1 MKVIQRLVKFL
12 SEDLW
17 TVDIASLSS
26 VRRSFLHM
34 LRVIALVF
42 RGFKEDQCPLHASAL
57 TFSAV
62 MAMVPTLII
71 AFSFAKGFGM
81 HAAQDYVLGFFEEQP
96 PAIERPAAPEE
107 PSPVTAAPAPER
119 ADVSETT
126 AEFDEEFELE
136 IPEEML
142 VLSPKLPAALRAPAL
157 QILKTVEEASAA
169 KLGTVSTIIFLWIVI
184 KMLSKVEESFN
195 QVWGVKTS
203 RSMMDKIR
211 NYVFVLAVAPMLLI
225 LGTAAIPVLM
235 AVQKALAWMGPL
247 LGLAFK
253 LIPVLIMSLA
263 FAVVYVFLPNTRV
276 KMKPALAGAF
286 CSALLV
292 VMLQVLMIKAGVGVT
307 RYNEVYGVLAALP
320 IFLFWLQASWMIM
333 LFGAEIA
340 FAVQN
345 VDTYKHEQAA
355 ASASAETRLTLAF
368 AVMQNILDGFHGKA
382 PLFNVET
389 YSTQLRIPVRLINNV
404 IHVLS
409 EAGFI
414 TASADHPQCYTLLK
428 DPELI
433 NPKEVY
439 DVIMRE
445 GAMPSELGLRQLP
458 APVEELIKD
467 IEVAL
472 TERLGRSSL
481 KR

>member
-1 MKVIQRLVKFL
+1 MKLIQRLLKFL

-17 TVDIASLSS
+17 TVDIASLSRM
-26 VRRSFLHM
+26 RRSFLHM

-42 RGFKEDQCPLHASAL
+42 NGFKEDQCPLHASAL

-81 HAAQDYVLGFFEEQP
+81 DAAQDYVLGFFDEP
-96 PAIERPAAPEE
+96 PAIEQSAHVEEGAASAAAELAPEKSVI
-107 PSPVTAAPAPER
+107 PAPAS
-119 ADVSETT
+119 DS
-126 AEFDEEFELE
+126 E
-136 IPEEML
+136 IPEEIL
-142 VLSPKLPAALRAPAL
+142 ALSPKLPAALRAPAL

-203 RSMMDKIR
+203 RSMIDKIR

-225 LGTAAIPVLM
+225 LGTAAIPILM

-253 LIPVLIMSLA
+253 LIPVLMMSLA

-276 KMKPALAGAF
+276 KMKSALAGAF

-307 RYNEVYGVLAALP
+307 KYNEVYGVLAALP

-333 LFGAEIA
+333 LLGAEIA

-345 VDTYKHEQAA
+345 VDTFKHEQAA
-355 ASASAETRLTLAF
+355 ATASAETRLTLAF
-368 AVMQNILDGFHGKA
+368 AVMQNILDGFSARG
-382 PLFNVET
+382 PLFNVDT
-389 YSTQLRIPVRLINNV
+389 YSTQLRIPIRLINNV

-445 GAMPSELGLRQLP
+445 GAMSSELGLRQLP

-467 IEVAL
+467 IEIAL

-481 KR
+481 NR